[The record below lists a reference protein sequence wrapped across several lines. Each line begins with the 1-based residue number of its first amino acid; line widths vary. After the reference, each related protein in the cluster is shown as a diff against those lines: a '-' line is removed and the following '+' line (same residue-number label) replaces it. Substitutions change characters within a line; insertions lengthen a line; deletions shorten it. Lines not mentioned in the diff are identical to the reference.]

1 MEKSIAVL
9 VPCYNEAIAIGKVVA
24 DFKAALPTATIY
36 VYDNNSTDDTFEVA
50 RQYGAVVRREML
62 QGKGNVIRRMFAD
75 IDADIYLRNTKR
87 CINNEIISTI
97 DLANINI
104 NDDFQNKGY
113 CSKIIQYLI
122 EIAKSKNIQAIYIE
136 CVLSDA
142 IEHIIINK
150 FDFIKIKYN
159 DEFQKNY
166 YMYVK

>member
-1 MEKSIAVL
+1 MN
-9 VPCYNEAIAIGKVVA
+9 NEINV
-24 DFKAALPTATIY
+24 DLTIK
-36 VYDNNSTDDTFEVA
+36 DKLFEFIDLNL
-50 RQYGAVVRREML
+50 RNGFVRIYE
-62 QGKGNVIRRMFAD
+62 

>member
-1 MEKSIAVL
+1 MN
-9 VPCYNEAIAIGKVVA
+9 NEINV
-24 DFKAALPTATIY
+24 DLTIK
-36 VYDNNSTDDTFEVA
+36 DKLFEFIDLNL
-50 RQYGAVVRREML
+50 RNGFVRIDE
-62 QGKGNVIRRMFAD
+62 

>member
-1 MEKSIAVL
+1 MNLIKPLSRFNKMN
-9 VPCYNEAIAIGKVVA
+9 NETNI
-24 DFKAALPTATIY
+24 DLTIK
-36 VYDNNSTDDTFEVA
+36 DKLFEFIDLNL
-50 RQYGAVVRREML
+50 RNGFVRIDE
-62 QGKGNVIRRMFAD
+62 

-87 CINNEIISTI
+87 CINNEMISTI

-104 NDDFQNKGY
+104 NDNFQNKGY

-122 EIAKSKNIQAIYIE
+122 EIAKSKNIQAIYVE

-150 FDFIKIKYN
+150 FDFVKIKYN

>member
-1 MEKSIAVL
+1 MN
-9 VPCYNEAIAIGKVVA
+9 NEINV
-24 DFKAALPTATIY
+24 DLTIK
-36 VYDNNSTDDTFEVA
+36 DKLFEFIDLNL
-50 RQYGAVVRREML
+50 RNGFVRIDE
-62 QGKGNVIRRMFAD
+62 

-87 CINNEIISTI
+87 YINNEIISTI

>member
-1 MEKSIAVL
+1 MN
-9 VPCYNEAIAIGKVVA
+9 NEINV
-24 DFKAALPTATIY
+24 DLTIKDKLFEFIDLNLRNGF
-36 VYDNNSTDDTFEVA
+36 VRIDEIDT
-50 RQYGAVVRREML
+50 
-62 QGKGNVIRRMFAD
+62 
-75 IDADIYLRNTKR
+75 DIYLRNTKR

>member
-1 MEKSIAVL
+1 MNLIKPLSRFNKMN
-9 VPCYNEAIAIGKVVA
+9 NETNI
-24 DFKAALPTATIY
+24 DLTIK
-36 VYDNNSTDDTFEVA
+36 DKLFEFIDLNL
-50 RQYGAVVRREML
+50 RNGFVRIDE
-62 QGKGNVIRRMFAD
+62 

-87 CINNEIISTI
+87 CINNEMISTI

-104 NDDFQNKGY
+104 NDNFQNKGY